1 MPQWNSVGKSLYLF
15 LITCHKMVNLKH
27 SIYLLHP
34 FPKNALL
41 FLFLILFFFI
51 LLSKSQY
58 KCLQHLRNLFWTSK
72 AIVTFIC
79 VHTVSCLYLTFYFSC
94 HSLSTLLQ
102 HYKVLHDR
110 GSICDRDIYICGLD
124 REKFSVYL
132 TSKWNNLYKR
142 YPNWGGIPPNLRDLL
157 CITEMVNLKGN
168 YSLFSKVCIGQGL
181 SYSNHQLWP

>member
-94 HSLSTLLQ
+94 HSR
-102 HYKVLHDR
+102 LHFFNIIKSSMIEAVYVIETFTFVGWTER
-110 GSICDRDIYICGLD
+110 NSVYIWPASEIIYI
-124 REKFSVYL
+124 
-132 TSKWNNLYKR
+132 N
-142 YPNWGGIPPNLRDLL
+142 GIQIEEEFPQISEICSASQR
-157 CITEMVNLKGN
+157 
-168 YSLFSKVCIGQGL
+168 
-181 SYSNHQLWP
+181 W